1 MTMSKP
7 DAKPPRRNKA
17 WKRFWKKVRSPMR
30 VHREGGW
37 LLYFWHGMG
46 VVTWAKLLARGR
58 FDITLNCV
66 PNIFTVTIWA
76 PFNSLLYIIS
86 EMIFGAKANRHKIEP
101 APIFVLG
108 HWRSGTTF
116 LHDLLACDPA
126 HGYPTTYQCF
136 FPNHFL
142 LTGGAVRRWFNVFL
156 PKKRPMDNVPVGVD
170 RPQEDEFAFANLGMG
185 THYVTLAWPRHGP
198 QDMDYLDLV
207 NLSKEERSE
216 WEQGFMWFMRRL
228 SYKQK
233 KRLVMKSPAHTARI
247 QTLIKLFP
255 EARFIHISRNPL
267 AIYPSTVKLWKS
279 LDSVQGLH
287 NPAQD
292 DSWMEEFV
300 FTVFET
306 VFTRYEEDRKLIPDG
321 HLAEIA
327 YEDLAADPK
336 AVMRRVYGQLELGDF
351 SRAEAGMDAY
361 LEGQGEYQPNVFE
374 LPENLHA
381 KILKRCA
388 GYIARFG
395 YKDAVSQSHK

>member
-1 MTMSKP
+1 MTEMDSKN
-7 DAKPPRRNKA
+7 PRRNKA
-17 WKRFWKKVRSPMR
+17 WKLFWKKVRAPMKI
-30 VHREGGW
+30 HREGGW

-46 VVTWAKLLARGR
+46 VVTWAKLLIRGR

-76 PFNSLLYIIS
+76 PFNSLLYIVS
-86 EMIFGAKANRHKIEP
+86 ELIFGSKANHHKIDP
-101 APIFVLG
+101 APVFVLG

-142 LTGGAVRRWFNVFL
+142 LTGGAVRKWFNIFL

-198 QDMDYLDLV
+198 QDMEYLDLAS
-207 NLSKEERSE
+207 LSEVDRTKWER
-216 WEQGFMWFMRRL
+216 GFMWFMQRL

-247 QTLIKLFP
+247 RTLLKLFP
-255 EARFIHISRNPL
+255 DARFVHISRNPL

-287 NPAQD
+287 NPAGD
-292 DSWMEEFV
+292 DPWMEGFV
-300 FTVFET
+300 FRVFET
-306 VFTRYEEDRKLIPDG
+306 VFKRYEEDRKLIPDG
-321 HLAEIA
+321 HLIEIK

-336 AVMRRVYGQLELGDF
+336 AVMKTVYKQLDLGNF
-351 SRAEAGMDAY
+351 AQAEAGMGAY
-361 LEGQGEYQPNVFE
+361 LEGQGEYKPNVFN
-374 LPENLHA
+374 LPEDLRE
-381 KILKRCA
+381 KIINRWSD
-388 GYIARFG
+388 YIDRFG
-395 YKDAVSQSHK
+395 YRNAVTGKRKA